1 MNAFKTDYINS
12 RCYNH
17 SPPHTVVTVSPAANC
32 TRAGS
37 QLVPHPLQQR
47 NVARSAPPHISVP
60 PNRQFTGGTRSH
72 GVRRFAPC
80 ATRHSVRFSARDYIT
95 KCQTRSAS
103 PHRTYDQ
110 PFRRLRVLALGCG
123 ALWPSC
129 RSEPGVVPYS
139 ARLTAPD
146 TQVASAAAN
155 GGYWPF
161 AACFSVGHGKIPRS
175 TLRA

>member
-1 MNAFKTDYINS
+1 MNAFKTGFINS
-12 RCYNH
+12 RCCNH
-17 SPPHTVVTVSPAANC
+17 FPSHTVVTVSLAANC

-37 QLVPHPLQQR
+37 QLALHPLQQR
-47 NVARSAPPHISVP
+47 SVARGAPPHVSVP
-60 PNRQFTGGTRSH
+60 PNLAVYRWHTLPRRAPVRPLCYPAFRTLFRPRLRQQMSDEICQP
-72 GVRRFAPC
+72 RRAHDP
-80 ATRHSVRFSARDYIT
+80 
-95 KCQTRSAS
+95 
-103 PHRTYDQ
+103 
-110 PFRRLRVLALGCG
+110 PFFRLRVLALGYG

-129 RSEPGVVPYS
+129 RSKPGVVPYS

-161 AACFSVGHGKIPRS
+161 AAHFSAGHGATLCS